1 MFNKSGI
8 RTAIALVSLLSLG
21 ACASFTGYPDDPVP
35 GSSDLP
41 ALKDYFDPQRIVEYD
56 LLTDAQQ
63 RRQMRD
69 AVVWGRVSAYDA
81 KFRQF
86 RKKLASE
93 ANGTNVGSDV
103 ATLILS
109 GVGATSGTAATK
121 SALAAATNVVT
132 GTKGSLSK
140 NLFYEKTLPA
150 LFTQMDAGRAKIL
163 ARITKGLS
171 APDAE
176 YPLQLALVDLS
187 AYADAG
193 SIPGAIAG
201 VTEQAA
207 VEKAAAEV
215 DVSAFRAGN
224 YVETDSTKRIMAW
237 LYPPDGND
245 VDANGNPKEMDQE
258 NYRKLYVWIAN
269 YKADPRIA
277 AIPFDDFLNKDKPE
291 IEKARQQAIKE
302 IRIP

>member
-1 MFNKSGI
+1 MLHRGRI
-8 RTAIALVSLLSLG
+8 QTALALVSLLLLG
-21 ACASFTGYPDDPVP
+21 GCASFTGYPEDPVP

-41 ALKDYFDPQRIVEYD
+41 ALRDYFDPQRIVEYD
-56 LLTDAQQ
+56 RLTDPQQ

-69 AVVWGRVSAYDA
+69 AVVWGRISAYDV

-93 ANGTNVGSDV
+93 TNGTNVGSDIT
-103 ATLILS
+103 TLILS
-109 GVGATSGTAATK
+109 GVGATTGTAGTK

-132 GTKGSLSK
+132 GAKGSLSK

-150 LFTQMDAGRAKIL
+150 LFTQMDANRTKVL

-171 APDAE
+171 TSDAE
-176 YPLQLALVDLS
+176 YPLQLALLDLS

-207 VEKAAAEV
+207 MEKAAAEV
-215 DVSAFRAGN
+215 DISDLRESTFGNSA
-224 YVETDSTKRIMAW
+224 STQRLVAW
-237 LYPPDGND
+237 LYPNGKEVGPDGKS
-245 VDANGNPKEMDQE
+245 VP
-258 NYRKLYVWIAN
+258 
-269 YKADPRIA
+269 
-277 AIPFDDFLNKDKPE
+277 AIPARWDALQDWLNQNGLGDLAPYVLVHG
-291 IEKARQQAIKE
+291 ITVHGEKAEGYRVKAIKDLN
-302 IRIP
+302 IP